1 MINIGVQEIS
11 PVLKFT
17 GVQIVRDRE
26 RRTIMIH
33 QRRYIEQMVSEYAS
47 EIKDQESPHG
57 VSKIDRT
64 AFDQMEP
71 GKEGDPHLFDRGQY
85 LRLMGKL
92 VWPGGG
98 GGRILSQW
106 QRSRCELASHVARR
120 ERALERSG

>member
-1 MINIGVQEIS
+1 MCDDTLVGYPRAALDQYKAIKAEYGKLINIGVQEIS

-71 GKEGDPHLFDRGQY
+71 GKEGDPHLFDRGRY

-92 VWPGGG
+92 VWP
-98 GGRILSQW
+98 S
-106 QRSRCELASHVARR
+106 VP
-120 ERALERSG
+120 